1 MVQQSA
7 LDVYAWLDEWADG
20 DLANLAH
27 RMVDAPWG
35 QAEAMVRKWPDQDH
49 HLGRI
54 APGQLR
60 PMISVR
66 HGETEMVNTALQL
79 LLYADEVVVDP
90 VVLNPYSL
98 RQEDPAFDP
107 RELSTYLE
115 RIAALRPLIDSGA
128 LLVGDERFASRGRH
142 PARLGTYVNALAA
155 IQESEGAGGVLA
167 PFDPVELEF
176 LAPTLAGVLST
187 IQHGRATPLALDAG
201 EGLLMKYVLAGHQVD
216 GRLTALET
224 LARIAVPSVSAAS
237 TSLVKLRSE
246 SGALASFRDRLRAS
260 LVDVARVPEGAGAI
274 EEARAIVRD
283 GLERSFPAIEA
294 EAKSSL
300 WKPLRRQGVRA
311 ITFTGIATTAGLSFG
326 AAAGV
331 PAMGGVI
338 GGAAGLVRDA
348 AEAIGSSI
356 ALKQQRDETR
366 AIWGVI
372 TGFFPGD

>member
-1 MVQQSA
+1 
-7 LDVYAWLDEWADG
+7 
-20 DLANLAH
+20 
-27 RMVDAPWG
+27 
-35 QAEAMVRKWPDQDH
+35 
-49 HLGRI
+49 
-54 APGQLR
+54 
-60 PMISVR
+60 MISVR

-90 VVLNPYSL
+90 VVLSPYSL

-167 PFDPVELEF
+167 QFDPVELEF

-237 TSLVKLRSE
+237 T
-246 SGALASFRDRLRAS
+246 FD
-260 LVDVARVPEGAGAI
+260 
-274 EEARAIVRD
+274 
-283 GLERSFPAIEA
+283 
-294 EAKSSL
+294 
-300 WKPLRRQGVRA
+300 
-311 ITFTGIATTAGLSFG
+311 IAC
-326 AAAGV
+326 
-331 PAMGGVI
+331 
-338 GGAAGLVRDA
+338 R
-348 AEAIGSSI
+348 
-356 ALKQQRDETR
+356 
-366 AIWGVI
+366 
-372 TGFFPGD
+372 